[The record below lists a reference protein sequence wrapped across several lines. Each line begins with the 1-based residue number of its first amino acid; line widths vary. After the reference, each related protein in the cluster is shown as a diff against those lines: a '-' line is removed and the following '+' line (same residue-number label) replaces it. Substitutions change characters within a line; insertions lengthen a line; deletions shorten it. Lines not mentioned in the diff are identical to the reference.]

1 MNNATR
7 NAVLATFLTL
17 VLSGTT
23 AHSVEK
29 KTNLGNSPERIVT
42 PMPDGWMVIYHAK
55 DHRREV
61 LEYVPEGQSVTNWQE
76 MVTSKI
82 FDRSRATPHDYNSKT
97 IKNFA
102 KLCTKSVKIVGEK
115 EDRFGYDASL
125 AFIECQTKPETR
137 KKNKFVRKILFQVQL
152 AIRGKDALYIAE
164 SAWQT
169 DDVTA
174 PRPTQDNDLLNRI
187 TSRLDNVFVCDDRLK
202 EKSCNVLKAK
212 TQ

>member
-1 MNNATR
+1 MNTVTR
-7 NAVLATFLTL
+7 IAVGAMVLTL
-17 VLSGTT
+17 TLYGNIAS
-23 AHSVEK
+23 AVEK
-29 KTNLGNSPERIVT
+29 KAKIGISPERLVT
-42 PMPDGWMVIYHAK
+42 PMPEGWMVIYHAK
-55 DHRREV
+55 DNRREV
-61 LEYVPEGQSVTNWQE
+61 LEFVPEGQSVTNWQE

-82 FDRSRATPHDYNSKT
+82 FDRSKASPHDYNSKT
-97 IKNFA
+97 ITRFA
-102 KLCTKSVKIVGEK
+102 KLCTQSVKIVGEK

-137 KKNKFVRKILFQVQL
+137 KKNKFVRKVLFQVQL

-169 DDVTA
+169 DDTKA
-174 PRPTQDNDLLNRI
+174 PRPTQDNNLLNRI

-202 EKSCNVLKAK
+202 DKNCRVLKAK